1 MTDVHRF
8 SEDVTDILLSMLH
21 RLDEDGIVELDHR
34 NTWVTTKKWRAKLKM
49 HELREEQD

>member
-8 SEDVTDILLSMLH
+8 SDNVADILLSMLH
-21 RLDEDGIVELDHR
+21 RLKEDGIVELDHR
-34 NTWVTTKKWRAKLKM
+34 NSWVTTKKGRAKLKM

>member
-8 SEDVTDILLSMLH
+8 SDNVADILLSMLH
-21 RLDEDGIVELDHR
+21 RLKEDGIVELDHR